1 MAILSYRSNESVE
14 RVEQYLSHVLWSSL
28 GSVYLSFHEK
38 FEALLPHLRY
48 EELRSY
54 CGYDDNVME
63 LVPTDI
69 SKADNA
75 LMEDYARKLICLA
88 KIKGNARRRNT
99 SIGEFTVIAR
109 NSITFMDSAKNS
121 IIINIVIRSAV
132 NVKIST
138 NISLILQMNS
148 EVVL

>member
-1 MAILSYRSNESVE
+1 
-14 RVEQYLSHVLWSSL
+14 
-28 GSVYLSFHEK
+28 
-38 FEALLPHLRY
+38 
-48 EELRSY
+48 
-54 CGYDDNVME
+54 ME

-99 SIGEFTVIAR
+99 FTVIAR
-109 NSITFMDSAKNS
+109 NSIAFMDSAKNC
-121 IIINIVIRSAV
+121 IIIPIVIRLAV
-132 NVKIST
+132 NVRISI

-148 EVVL
+148 EIVL